1 MSRKKTARDAHVSGG
16 INHTDRPYLSAP
28 TLRGVCRAVGFGT
41 KRAAPVAGFH
51 RAHPST
57 TRDKAIYFLQMHP
70 TIVPGV
76 CQERGRKKILKASSW
91 ISHLRGYAA
100 PGRVWYNDQE
110 NHETLRRGVGTGKA
124 GFGALSLVPPA
135 LASYTACCTGMV
147 KGALR
152 TAVANKQK
160 NKQQIKGRKAGWI
173 AFGVTALLY
182 AAIFPLYRIGDFILA
197 AAVAFLVGKVVS
209 IMGSGLDLTTHNR
222 EDREREANQVA
233 ELPLSGD
240 DAADAMI
247 SRGQDMLHQIRSEN
261 DAIPDEVLSGQMD
274 ELEHL
279 CVQIF
284 KTVAEKP
291 GKALQIRKFMD
302 YYLPTTLKMLASYRT
317 MSNRGVSVSD
327 MTEARSTVIRGMGMV
342 LTACQKQLDTLYKD
356 DILDVSTDIDVLE
369 QMLKRDGFTEGELGQ
384 LRQRAEA
391 PSAAAQQMASTDPQP
406 LNTPPASSSDDF
418 VSFYSRKPADGQDA
432 SRS

>member
-1 MSRKKTARDAHVSGG
+1 M
-16 INHTDRPYLSAP
+16 
-28 TLRGVCRAVGFGT
+28 
-41 KRAAPVAGFH
+41 
-51 RAHPST
+51 
-57 TRDKAIYFLQMHP
+57 
-70 TIVPGV
+70 
-76 CQERGRKKILKASSW
+76 
-91 ISHLRGYAA
+91 
-100 PGRVWYNDQE
+100 
-110 NHETLRRGVGTGKA
+110 
-124 GFGALSLVPPA
+124 
-135 LASYTACCTGMV
+135 
-147 KGALR
+147 
-152 TAVANKQK
+152 ANKQK

-291 GKALQIRKFMD
+291 GKAPQIRKFMD

-384 LRQRAEA
+384 LRQRAQA
-391 PSAAAQQMASTDPQP
+391 PAAQQLPDANPQP
-406 LNTPPASSSDDF
+406 LDIPPASSSDDF
-418 VSFYSRKPADGQDA
+418 VSFYSRKPADRQDT
-432 SRS
+432 SRP

>member
-1 MSRKKTARDAHVSGG
+1 M
-16 INHTDRPYLSAP
+16 
-28 TLRGVCRAVGFGT
+28 
-41 KRAAPVAGFH
+41 
-51 RAHPST
+51 
-57 TRDKAIYFLQMHP
+57 
-70 TIVPGV
+70 
-76 CQERGRKKILKASSW
+76 
-91 ISHLRGYAA
+91 
-100 PGRVWYNDQE
+100 
-110 NHETLRRGVGTGKA
+110 
-124 GFGALSLVPPA
+124 
-135 LASYTACCTGMV
+135 
-147 KGALR
+147 
-152 TAVANKQK
+152 ANKQK

-222 EDREREANQVA
+222 EDREREAKQVA

-261 DAIPDEVLSGQMD
+261 DAITDEVLSGQMD

-291 GKALQIRKFMD
+291 GKAPQIRKFMD

-369 QMLKRDGFTEGELGQ
+369 QMLKRDGFTEGELSQ
-384 LRQRAEA
+384 LRQRAQA
-391 PSAAAQQMASTDPQP
+391 LS
-406 LNTPPASSSDDF
+406 LIHI
-418 VSFYSRKPADGQDA
+418 
-432 SRS
+432 

>member
-1 MSRKKTARDAHVSGG
+1 M
-16 INHTDRPYLSAP
+16 
-28 TLRGVCRAVGFGT
+28 
-41 KRAAPVAGFH
+41 
-51 RAHPST
+51 
-57 TRDKAIYFLQMHP
+57 
-70 TIVPGV
+70 
-76 CQERGRKKILKASSW
+76 
-91 ISHLRGYAA
+91 
-100 PGRVWYNDQE
+100 
-110 NHETLRRGVGTGKA
+110 
-124 GFGALSLVPPA
+124 
-135 LASYTACCTGMV
+135 
-147 KGALR
+147 
-152 TAVANKQK
+152 ANKQK
-160 NKQQIKGRKAGWI
+160 NKRQIKGRKAGWI

-222 EDREREANQVA
+222 EDREREAKQVA

-291 GKALQIRKFMD
+291 GKAPQIRKFMD

-369 QMLKRDGFTEGELGQ
+369 QMLKRDGFTEGELSQ

-391 PSAAAQQMASTDPQP
+391 PAAQQLPDATSQP
-406 LNTPPASSSDDF
+406 LEIPPASSSDDF
-418 VSFYSRKPADGQDA
+418 VSFYSRKPADGQDT
-432 SRS
+432 SRP

>member
-1 MSRKKTARDAHVSGG
+1 M
-16 INHTDRPYLSAP
+16 
-28 TLRGVCRAVGFGT
+28 
-41 KRAAPVAGFH
+41 
-51 RAHPST
+51 
-57 TRDKAIYFLQMHP
+57 
-70 TIVPGV
+70 
-76 CQERGRKKILKASSW
+76 
-91 ISHLRGYAA
+91 
-100 PGRVWYNDQE
+100 
-110 NHETLRRGVGTGKA
+110 
-124 GFGALSLVPPA
+124 
-135 LASYTACCTGMV
+135 
-147 KGALR
+147 
-152 TAVANKQK
+152 ANKQK
-160 NKQQIKGRKAGWI
+160 NKQQIKGRKVGWI

-222 EDREREANQVA
+222 EDREREAKQVA

-291 GKALQIRKFMD
+291 GKAPQIRKFMD

-369 QMLKRDGFTEGELGQ
+369 QMLKRDGFTEGELSQ
-384 LRQRAEA
+384 LRQRAQA
-391 PSAAAQQMASTDPQP
+391 PAAQQLPDANPQP
-406 LNTPPASSSDDF
+406 LDIPPASSSDDF
-418 VSFYSRKPADGQDA
+418 VSFYSRKPADRQDT
-432 SRS
+432 SRP

>member
-1 MSRKKTARDAHVSGG
+1 M
-16 INHTDRPYLSAP
+16 
-28 TLRGVCRAVGFGT
+28 
-41 KRAAPVAGFH
+41 
-51 RAHPST
+51 
-57 TRDKAIYFLQMHP
+57 
-70 TIVPGV
+70 
-76 CQERGRKKILKASSW
+76 
-91 ISHLRGYAA
+91 
-100 PGRVWYNDQE
+100 
-110 NHETLRRGVGTGKA
+110 
-124 GFGALSLVPPA
+124 
-135 LASYTACCTGMV
+135 
-147 KGALR
+147 
-152 TAVANKQK
+152 ANKQK

-222 EDREREANQVA
+222 EDREREAKQVA

-291 GKALQIRKFMD
+291 GKAPQIRKFMD
-302 YYLPTTLKMLASYRT
+302 YYLPTTLKMVRGFRT
-317 MSNRGVSVSD
+317 LDERGITGAQAQD
-327 MTEARSTVIRGMGMV
+327 ARRRIGD
-342 LTACQKQLDTLYKD
+342 A
-356 DILDVSTDIDVLE
+356 LDVVIHGCQRLLENLYRDDVLDLTTDIDVLE
-369 QMLKRDGFTEGELGQ
+369 QMLKRDGLTESDLE
-384 LRQRAEA
+384 R
-391 PSAAAQQMASTDPQP
+391 AAAQAREAARIDAEANRISRERAARGNVSAQGGQASATATRPNDR
-406 LNTPPASSSDDF
+406 T
-418 VSFYSRKPADGQDA
+418 
-432 SRS
+432 